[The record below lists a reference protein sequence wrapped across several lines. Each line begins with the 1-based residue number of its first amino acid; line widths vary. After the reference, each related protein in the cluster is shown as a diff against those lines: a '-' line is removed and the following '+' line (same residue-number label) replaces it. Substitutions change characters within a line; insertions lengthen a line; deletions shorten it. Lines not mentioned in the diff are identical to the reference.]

1 MARACLRLVLLAA
14 ALLHSVCEEAEVE
27 VVLAINVDAQTQKDF
42 VVPAG
47 QQPEGAALIFCGDVI
62 GTDAAQTEQ
71 LVDCVMELSSR
82 ALVERV
88 RRALPADAALPPLDL
103 EIKLDEAGTTAT
115 FSHDGARPI
124 GDAAVAFCAE
134 LVEEPAGKPV
144 VKDCAANIVSSAR
157 RKVIEATVAEEVQER
172 RKTIDDLVRSEL

>member
-1 MARACLRLVLLAA
+1 MACLRLVLLAA
-14 ALLHSVCEEAEVE
+14 ALLRSSCEEAEVE
-27 VVLAINVDAQTQKDF
+27 VVLAINVDEHTQKDF

-88 RRALPADAALPPLDL
+88 RRALPAAVSYTHLTLPT
-103 EIKLDEAGTTAT
+103 KA
-115 FSHDGARPI
+115 
-124 GDAAVAFCAE
+124 
-134 LVEEPAGKPV
+134 
-144 VKDCAANIVSSAR
+144 
-157 RKVIEATVAEEVQER
+157 
-172 RKTIDDLVRSEL
+172 